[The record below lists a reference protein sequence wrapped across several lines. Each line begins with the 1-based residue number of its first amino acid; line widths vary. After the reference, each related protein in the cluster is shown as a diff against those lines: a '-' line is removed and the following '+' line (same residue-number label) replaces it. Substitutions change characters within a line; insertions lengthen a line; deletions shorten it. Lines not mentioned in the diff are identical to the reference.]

1 MLTQQSKMWNRLYCN
16 ITANQASAAAVQ
28 ISGGITQYSESE
40 VRVRIT
46 KYSKV
51 RVTKYRNDIKS
62 ITIEITAENSRKS
75 VWYISIL
82 YCIYLFLI
90 DFLQLT
96 CIVSTSVLARS
107 KLSKDLYQYFS
118 ISYVDTECN
127 IQIEL

>member
-1 MLTQQSKMWNRLYCN
+1 MWNRLYCN
-16 ITANQASAAAVQ
+16 ITANQASAAAIQ

-75 VWYISIL
+75 VWYIYPYYIVF
-82 YCIYLFLI
+82 IYF
-90 DFLQLT
+90 
-96 CIVSTSVLARS
+96 
-107 KLSKDLYQYFS
+107 
-118 ISYVDTECN
+118 
-127 IQIEL
+127 

>member
-1 MLTQQSKMWNRLYCN
+1 MLTQQSNMWGRLYCN
-16 ITANQASAAAVQ
+16 ITANQASAAAIQ
-28 ISGGITQYSESE
+28 ISGGITQYSYSE

-51 RVTKYRNDIKS
+51 RVTKYRSDIKS

-90 DFLQLT
+90 DFYNWYALLALQ
-96 CIVSTSVLARS
+96 S
-107 KLSKDLYQYFS
+107 
-118 ISYVDTECN
+118 
-127 IQIEL
+127 